1 MIYRFFLISCCL
13 VFLGNMSFHIYV
25 HIKCCNFFRLKTIFF
40 AGNCYVQK
48 YTYIF
53 CERKLKY
60 QMLSNPEAMKK
71 LDEKIYIQRI
81 RKGNEIYL
89 LAVQSGVIFRS
100 SLKIRIDFSRS
111 KPVFQLWTFSD
122 SPWELPANDLSM
134 WELLNVFI
142 KRIMDVK

>member
-1 MIYRFFLISCCL
+1 M
-13 VFLGNMSFHIYV
+13 
-25 HIKCCNFFRLKTIFF
+25 
-40 AGNCYVQK
+40 QK

-111 KPVFQLWTFSD
+111 KPVFQL
-122 SPWELPANDLSM
+122 
-134 WELLNVFI
+134 
-142 KRIMDVK
+142 

>member
-89 LAVQSGVIFRS
+89 LAVQRDSVVLYSVLVLKSDYTLVDQSQYFSFELSQIHHKSYQRMIFRCGS
-100 SLKIRIDFSRS
+100 Y
-111 KPVFQLWTFSD
+111 
-122 SPWELPANDLSM
+122 
-134 WELLNVFI
+134 
-142 KRIMDVK
+142 